1 MEPEGPKHRGVCS
14 CESVVYLSPD
24 TWMLTI
30 HELLKWCTLGIKK
43 KSFIYLAELGLSCSM
58 WTVRCGMWDLV
69 PWPGNG
75 PRTLALGAT
84 VLPIGPPQKSH
95 FRDSLNGGFTMWT
108 SLIINSI
115 FRSSPF
121 ARRQGV
127 GLKGPSIESWPPLFS
142 DQVPHRS
149 PHRRPPRV
157 TTLEQQVLQNPEKFQ
172 RI

>member
-1 MEPEGPKHRGVCS
+1 
-14 CESVVYLSPD
+14 
-24 TWMLTI
+24 
-30 HELLKWCTLGIKK
+30 
-43 KSFIYLAELGLSCSM
+43 
-58 WTVRCGMWDLV
+58 MWDLV

-127 GLKGPSIESWPPLFS
+127 GLKVPSIESWPPLFS
-142 DQVPHRS
+142 DQF

-157 TTLEQQVLQNPEKFQ
+157 TSLEQKMLQNPENSKGFRSSVCHSCYPHHSGYYKNFRSSGSGTSGRDQ
-172 RI
+172 HIFLLMPQVPLASPQWWNPSIHSFVQLHV